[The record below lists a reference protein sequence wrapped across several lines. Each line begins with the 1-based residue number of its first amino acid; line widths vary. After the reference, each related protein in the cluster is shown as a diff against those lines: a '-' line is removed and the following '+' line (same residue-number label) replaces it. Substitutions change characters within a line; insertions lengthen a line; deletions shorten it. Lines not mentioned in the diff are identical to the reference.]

1 MTEPNR
7 EPAEWITR
15 LKRQYGSSGDVRTTV
30 DQGADGR
37 DEADRFG
44 HADFDEPDMSD
55 EYGDEGDSDIDSEPT
70 DDDVYA
76 DELDEDLDEDEGP
89 LDAVAGD
96 EALGGAEP
104 PSTSVDLDATAYLTG
119 IGSPDTEEQ
128 GRTRRFNPWV
138 AGGFA
143 AAAAV
148 ATIVTLVIATATSR
162 DPVPPPA
169 PPSPVAKPAPPPPV
183 SQTPQA
189 VDGPLRFTATSAC
202 DRLPGSTPAQLVAD
216 PNSDAPWVCATDTP
230 GEYLTLVL
238 DRPARVT
245 AVAITPGAV
254 LKGNAVNQA
263 DPWPQYRVV
272 KRVQWSFDDPAN
284 TVKSQDTG
292 LTHGEVRMAMPSVLT
307 SVVTVLIQETSRPP
321 RIATPSTAPAKP
333 ANGDLVGSILGSG
346 PGVPATNDEALLPDD
361 NRADPSDGKFAISSI
376 RLIGHE
382 V

>member
-15 LKRQYGSSGDVRTTV
+15 LKRQYGSGDDVRASAV
-30 DQGADGR
+30 RGADGT

-44 HADFDEPDMSD
+44 RAGFDDPDMPDEPDD
-55 EYGDEGDSDIDSEPT
+55 EADSDLDSEPA
-70 DDDVYA
+70 DDDDIYV
-76 DELDEDLDEDEGP
+76 DELDEDEGP
-89 LDAVAGD
+89 LDAVASD
-96 EALGGAEP
+96 EALGGAEL
-104 PSTSVDLDATAYLTG
+104 PSAPVDLDTSAYVTG

-162 DPVPPPA
+162 DPVPPPS

-183 SQTPQA
+183 SQTPKE

-202 DRLPGSTPAQLVAD
+202 DRLPGSTPAQLLAD
-216 PNSDAPWVCATDTP
+216 LNSDAPWVCATDTP

-254 LKGNAVNQA
+254 LKGNGVNQA

-321 RIATPSTAPAKP
+321 RIATPTTAPAKP
-333 ANGDLVGSILGSG
+333 TNGDLVGSILGSG

>member
-15 LKRQYGSSGDVRTTV
+15 LKRQYGSGDDVRASAV
-30 DQGADGR
+30 RVADGTA
-37 DEADRFG
+37 EADRFG
-44 HADFDEPDMSD
+44 HAGFDDPDMPDEPDD
-55 EYGDEGDSDIDSEPT
+55 EADSDVDSEPA
-70 DDDVYA
+70 DDDDIYA
-76 DELDEDLDEDEGP
+76 DELDEDGGP
-89 LDAVAGD
+89 LDAVASD
-96 EALGGAEP
+96 EVSGGAEP
-104 PSTSVDLDATAYLTG
+104 PSAPVDLDTSAYITG

-162 DPVPPPA
+162 DPVPPPS

-183 SQTPQA
+183 SQTPRA
-189 VDGPLRFTATSAC
+189 VDGPLRFTATSSC
-202 DRLPGSTPAQLVAD
+202 DGLPGSTPAQLLAD

-238 DRPARVT
+238 DRPARIT

-254 LKGNAVNQA
+254 LKGNGVNQA

-272 KRVQWSFDDPAN
+272 KRVQWSFDDPAI

-307 SVVTVLIQETSRPP
+307 SVVTVLVQETSRPP
-321 RIATPSTAPAKP
+321 RVATPTTAPAKP

>member
-15 LKRQYGSSGDVRTTV
+15 LKRQYGSGGDVRPSEARVT
-30 DQGADGR
+30 DGT

-44 HADFDEPDMSD
+44 RAGFDDPDMPDEPD
-55 EYGDEGDSDIDSEPT
+55 EETDSDIDSEAT
-70 DDDVYA
+70 DDVYA
-76 DELDEDLDEDEGP
+76 DELDEDDEGP
-89 LDAVAGD
+89 LDDLASDIAPG
-96 EALGGAEP
+96 AAEP
-104 PSTSVDLDATAYLTG
+104 ASAPADLDMSAYVTG
-119 IGSPDTEEQ
+119 VGSPDTEEQ
-128 GRTRRFNPWV
+128 SRTRRFNPWV

-162 DPVPPPA
+162 DPVPPPS

-189 VDGPLRFTATSAC
+189 VDGPLRFTATSPC
-202 DRLPGSTPAQLVAD
+202 DRLPGSTPAQLLAD
-216 PNSDAPWVCATDTP
+216 PNSDAPWTCATDTP

-272 KRVQWSFDDPAN
+272 KRLQWSFDDPAN
-284 TVKSQDTG
+284 TTRSQDTG

-321 RIATPSTAPAKP
+321 RIATPTTAPTKP
-333 ANGDLVGSILGSG
+333 ANGDLLGPILGAGS
-346 PGVPATNDEALLPDD
+346 GVPATNDEALLGDD

>member
-15 LKRQYGSSGDVRTTV
+15 LKRQYGSGGDVRASEARVT
-30 DQGADGR
+30 DGT
-37 DEADRFG
+37 DEADRLGRAAF
-44 HADFDEPDMSD
+44 DDPDMPDEPD
-55 EYGDEGDSDIDSEPT
+55 EETDSDIDSEPT
-70 DDDVYA
+70 EDDYA
-76 DELDEDLDEDEGP
+76 DEDDEDDEGP
-89 LDAVAGD
+89 LDAVASDVVPG
-96 EALGGAEP
+96 AAEP
-104 PSTSVDLDATAYLTG
+104 LSAPVDLDMSAYVTG
-119 IGSPDTEEQ
+119 VGRPDTEEQ
-128 GRTRRFNPWV
+128 SRSRRFNPWV

-148 ATIVTLVIATATSR
+148 ATIVTLVVATSTSR
-162 DPVPPPA
+162 DPVPPPS

-189 VDGPLRFTATSAC
+189 VDGPLRFTATSSC
-202 DRLPGSTPAQLVAD
+202 DGLPGSTPAQLLAD

-272 KRVQWSFDDPAN
+272 KRVQWSFDDPAT

-321 RIATPSTAPAKP
+321 RVATPTTAPAKP

>member
-15 LKRQYGSSGDVRTTV
+15 LKREYGSSNDFRASVARV
-30 DQGADGR
+30 ADDT
-37 DEADRFG
+37 DETGRFG
-44 HADFDEPDMSD
+44 TAGFDDPDMPDEPDD
-55 EYGDEGDSDIDSEPT
+55 EADSDIDGEPA
-70 DDDVYA
+70 DDDVDA
-76 DELDEDLDEDEGP
+76 AEFDDDLAEEQDRQ
-89 LDAVAGD
+89 
-96 EALGGAEP
+96 EALASDGVLGGTEP
-104 PSTSVDLDATAYLTG
+104 LSTPVDLDTSAYVTG
-119 IGSPDTEEQ
+119 ADNTDPEEQ

-148 ATIVTLVIATATSR
+148 ATIVTLVVATSTSR

-189 VDGPLRFTATSAC
+189 VDGPLRFRATSSC
-202 DRLPGSTPAQLVAD
+202 DGLPGSTPAQLLAD

-238 DRPARVT
+238 DRPARVN

-272 KRVQWSFDDPAN
+272 KRVQWSFDDPAV

-321 RIATPSTAPAKP
+321 RVATPTTAPAKP